1 MKYLVTAKHIYKV
14 EDDGSIFLDD
24 KEIRDINKE
33 QLISN
38 LTRGNVRFESLLYT
52 QKELDD
58 YKEANFL
65 AREQRRKT
73 REEKKARADDILY
86 DIHYHTPKQIYE
98 AFEEV
103 NKTDFGESLCKR
115 IFISSNPLSNYLVG
129 QLGEYT
135 VTPYENGQV
144 ILMTTKAHRYSNKR
158 GYNQIY
164 DLL

>member
-33 QLISN
+33 QLINN

-52 QKELDD
+52 QQELDD

-73 REEKKARADDILY
+73 REEKKSRADDVLHNIRY
-86 DIHYHTPKQIYE
+86 STPKQIYE

-115 IFISSNPLSNYLVG
+115 IFISSNPLSNYLVW

>member
-1 MKYLVTAKHIYKV
+1 MKYLVTAKYIYKV

-52 QKELDD
+52 QQELDD

-73 REEKKARADDILY
+73 R
-86 DIHYHTPKQIYE
+86 
-98 AFEEV
+98 
-103 NKTDFGESLCKR
+103 
-115 IFISSNPLSNYLVG
+115 
-129 QLGEYT
+129 
-135 VTPYENGQV
+135 
-144 ILMTTKAHRYSNKR
+144 
-158 GYNQIY
+158 
-164 DLL
+164 